1 MEERTQR
8 SIDLDPRDD
17 GTGKDG
23 TCGTNIGK
31 GGSEGAH
38 REREGE
44 SVDCIGLLAE
54 KTWRSGTVFCDAVR
68 LSQPGP
74 RKNGMK
80 CIGRKLAPP
89 QPPTLICMYR
99 H

>member
-1 MEERTQR
+1 MKKRTQR
-8 SIDLDPRDD
+8 SIDLVATPATVGRERRIS
-17 GTGKDG
+17 GRG
-23 TCGTNIGK
+23 
-31 GGSEGAH
+31 EGVD
-38 REREGE
+38 RERERGGE

-68 LSQPGP
+68 LSRPGP